1 MSSADFPDRYSRS
14 SQTEEGM
21 FPEMKG
27 HWSLS
32 PEDRGSENGKNA
44 EFDPVIGNSSLS
56 TKSVSLL
63 AIHKFEHDTRIYM
76 VLVAEVRPTRAR
88 LEVASGLD
96 VGASEMRLVSSSSS
110 SSSVE
115 GGVSGRASEWDLC
128 EM

>member
-1 MSSADFPDRYSRS
+1 MSSADFLDRYSRS

-32 PEDRGSENGKNA
+32 PKDRGLENGKNA

-56 TKSVSLL
+56 AKSLSLL
-63 AIHKFEHDTRIYM
+63 AIHKFDRIDM

-110 SSSVE
+110 SSVE

-128 EM
+128 EV